1 MSHNA
6 CDFRPLTNPKELF
19 GGVKIRDHS
28 QMIEVERDFLNRSQ
42 KTWDMEIVSLKNK
55 KKQ

>member
-42 KTWDMEIVSLKNK
+42 ETWDMEIVSLKNK